1 MDLRAYLDRI
11 GFTGEP
17 RPDLATL
24 KALHRA
30 HLYAIP
36 YENLDVQLG
45 RSVTTDPAAAFDK
58 LVTRRRGGWCY
69 EMNGLFGWALG
80 EIGFEVTRMCGGVWR
95 VARGDEAVGNHLI
108 LKVDL
113 PDGPWLADVGF
124 GDGPVEPYPITPA
137 AFAQGFCDYRLETG
151 EDGWWR
157 LHNHAEGSAPSF
169 DFRLESASE
178 ARLSELC
185 GWLQASPD
193 SPFVQNAVCQRH
205 RPGAVLQ
212 FRGRVLRTL
221 TAAGVEETVVQ
232 SAEDYVQL
240 LRDAFDLD
248 MPEAAALW
256 PAIVTRHE
264 ALFGSGE

>member
-1 MDLRAYLDRI
+1 LELAAYLHRI
-11 GFTGEP
+11 GFTSEA

-36 YENLDVQLG
+36 FETLDVQLG
-45 RSVTTDPAAAFDK
+45 RPLTTDPAAAFDK

-95 VARGDEAVGNHLI
+95 VARGDEAMGNHLI
-108 LKVDL
+108 LRVDL
-113 PDGPWLADVGF
+113 AEGAWLADVGF
-124 GDGPVEPYPITPA
+124 GDGPVEPYAIAPA
-137 AFAQGFCDYRLETG
+137 AFAQGGFDYRLETDH
-151 EDGWWR
+151 EGWWR

-169 DFRLESASE
+169 DFRLETASE
-178 ARLSELC
+178 GRLSELC
-185 GWLQASPD
+185 GWLQASAD

-212 FRGRVLRTL
+212 FRGRVLRTV
-221 TAAGVEETVVQ
+221 TAAGVEESLVE
-232 SAEDYVQL
+232 SADEYAAL
-240 LRDAFDLD
+240 LREAFDLD
-248 MPEAAALW
+248 MPETASLW
-256 PAIVTRHE
+256 PAIVARHE
-264 ALFGSGE
+264 ALFPST